1 MGGKILLCVLRV
13 LCGEWDLLTMLND
26 WRFLIFIYLL
36 LTGVWGVLAKI
47 SASRLNPFTAT
58 FIAVT
63 SCWVVVAATSFSK
76 LQWQSR
82 VGIVAALACGL
93 ISGLAAI
100 AFYGALKIAPASV
113 VVPLSSLYVVL
124 TVVLARLRGFNLL
137 DKLFNFF

>member
-1 MGGKILLCVLRV
+1 MF
-13 LCGEWDLLTMLND
+13 ND
-26 WRFLIFIYLL
+26 WRFLIFIYLV

-76 LQWQSR
+76 LQWESR

-100 AFYGALKIAPASV
+100 AFYGALKEAPASV
-113 VVPLSSLYVVL
+113 IIPLSSLYIVL
-124 TVVLARLRGFNLL
+124 TSFLAYLFLGEAMGIKQIAGIALGILAIILL
-137 DKLFNFF
+137 AH

>member
-1 MGGKILLCVLRV
+1 
-13 LCGEWDLLTMLND
+13 MLKD
-26 WRFLIFIYLL
+26 WRFLIFIYLF

-63 SCWVVVAATSFSK
+63 SCWVVVAATSFSR

-82 VGIVAALACGL
+82 VGIVAALTCGL

-100 AFYGALKIAPASV
+100 AFYGALKEAPAGV
-113 VVPLSSLYVVL
+113 IVPLSSLYIVL
-124 TVVLARLRGFNLL
+124 TSFLAYFFLGEAMGMKQVVGIGLGILAIILL
-137 DKLFNFF
+137 AH

>member
-1 MGGKILLCVLRV
+1 
-13 LCGEWDLLTMLND
+13 MLND